1 MTKFLLMVAVT
12 GLAAGVAHAAPP
24 NLLANPSLNTVG
36 PQPTTTL
43 TVGSGPNGAGG
54 AAGAAKWTTWSAP
67 NGTVT
72 TEWVP
77 SQLVPGGHMLRI
89 KTTGGG
95 AGLVQQF
102 ISLNQNNQYFWI
114 VNNAPI
120 TPPRLAYA
128 CVWIR
133 LLSGTA
139 VGIGLGNGGNS
150 HTEVTLS
157 DKLPTWQ
164 RIEVSN
170 GIAPATELIVYGG
183 DAEFEVESAYVAAQS
198 TPIGCQA
205 Q

>member
-12 GLAAGVAHAAPP
+12 ATTAGVAHAAPP
-24 NLLANPSLNTVG
+24 NLLANPSLNAVG

-43 TVGSGPNGAGG
+43 TVQQTAAGG
-54 AAGAAKWTTWSAP
+54 PAGAAKWTTWSAP

-77 SQLVPGGHMLRI
+77 SQIVANGHMLRV

-133 LLSGTA
+133 LLAGAA
-139 VGIGLGNGGNS
+139 VGIGLGNGGNT
-150 HTEVTLS
+150 HTEVTLT
-157 DKLPTWQ
+157 DNKLSTWQ
-164 RIEVSN
+164 RLEVSN

-183 DAEFEVESAYVAAQS
+183 DAEFEVESAEVAAQS
-198 TPIGCQA
+198 TPIGCQP